1 MKKGNLLIFVCV
13 LMAIFH
19 GAKAQK
25 PINILFIGNS
35 FTASNDLQ
43 NIVKQFM
50 LADGTPVNTYA
61 YAPGG
66 ISVGDVSM
74 GTAAHMNNPLVFD
87 LIKDTEWDFLVLQD
101 NQGRFA
107 LDSAKFP
114 STAASKVIEGH
125 IKIRDSF
132 HYHHP
137 CAKMIWFSGWGF
149 EDEDTLMINK
159 ITNNYRVLNDSAKD
173 VIAPIGPAW
182 KQSIIEKPLYKLWS
196 PDGAHPDVTGSYLTA
211 AVIYGTIT
219 QKDVSANLFNHS
231 LIPPD
236 AAFLKMIAQKT
247 LINPVVRI
255 KSNLKG
261 IEPVNISWDLTNLKA
276 PAGKLLYRW
285 YLDNTL
291 IATSADSVFTPKK
304 SGKYRL
310 WTKDNLGNWQ
320 KSCEQEV
327 NISLSIPSEM
337 ESRNSLS
344 LSPNPFDNQL
354 NISIQ
359 SLNSGNARISVYDI
373 QGRKMTEVSIAI
385 KEGNNAVTVS
395 SMEWPGGFYFIE
407 LNLNGSIMNH
417 KVLKRLSE

>member
-1 MKKGNLLIFVCV
+1 MMKRKLLLLTCFLTSFYIS
-13 LMAIFH
+13 AN
-19 GAKAQK
+19 AQK
-25 PINILFIGNS
+25 TINVLFVGNS

-66 ISVGDVSM
+66 ISVGDVAM

-87 LIKDTEWDFLVLQD
+87 LIRDTDWDYMVLQD

-114 STAASKVIEGH
+114 SVTASKVIEGH

-132 HYHHP
+132 HYYHP

-173 VIAPIGPAW
+173 VIAPIGAAW
-182 KQSIIEKPLYKLWS
+182 KQSLIERPLYKLWS

-219 QKDVSANLFNHS
+219 QKDVTANMFNHS
-231 LIPPD
+231 IIPPD
-236 AAFLKMIAQKT
+236 AVFLKSIAQKT
-247 LINPVVRI
+247 LINPMVRI

-261 IEPVNISWDLTNLKA
+261 IEPISMTWNLINLKA
-276 PAGKLLYRW
+276 PAGKELYRW

-291 IATSADSVFTPKK
+291 LAISTDSVFEPKK
-304 SGKYRL
+304 SGRYRC
-310 WTKDNLGNWQ
+310 WTRDNLGNWQ
-320 KSCEQEV
+320 KTCEEEV
-327 NISLSIPSEM
+327 NISVGITLLNQQVNQPI
-337 ESRNSLS
+337 
-344 LSPNPFDNQL
+344 LSPNPFNNQL
-354 NISIQ
+354 SISIQ
-359 SLNSGNARISVYDI
+359 SLTEANAQILVYDI
-373 QGRKMTEVSIAI
+373 QGRKMREMSLTI
-385 KEGNNAVTVS
+385 KEGTNVAELS
-395 SMEWPGGFYFIE
+395 STEWPDGFYFVE
-407 LNLNGSIMNH
+407 LNLNGRITNH
-417 KVLKRLSE
+417 KVVKERN

>member
-1 MKKGNLLIFVCV
+1 MMKKKLLLLSCILTSFYINVN
-13 LMAIFH
+13 
-19 GAKAQK
+19 AQK
-25 PINILFIGNS
+25 TINVLFVGNS

-87 LIKDTEWDFLVLQD
+87 LIRDKEWDFLVLQD

-182 KQSIIEKPLYKLWS
+182 KQSIIEKPFYKLWS

-236 AAFLKMIAQKT
+236 AAFLRMIAQKT
-247 LINPVVRI
+247 LINPAVRI

-261 IEPVNISWDLTNLKA
+261 IEPISISWDLTHLKA

-285 YLDNTL
+285 YLDNSLLTV
-291 IATSADSVFTPKK
+291 SSDSIFTPKK

-327 NISLSIPSEM
+327 NVSVGIPSKM
-337 ESRNSLS
+337 ESRNNLI

-359 SLNSGNARISVYDI
+359 SLNAGNAQISIYDI
-373 QGRKMTEVSIAI
+373 QGRQMTEMYVTL
-385 KEGNNAVTVS
+385 KEGNNMVEVS
-395 SMEWPGGFYFIE
+395 SKEWPVGFYSVKVIQ
-407 LNLNGSIMNH
+407 NGIVSNH
-417 KVLKRLSE
+417 KVVKRAN